1 MRNSPMLLLR
11 FLFIKRSIT
20 AKPINGM
27 ITSDISTLNPNSEII
42 QAVNVVPTLAPK
54 ITAMDWANDI
64 RPALTKLTTMTVDAD
79 EL

>member
-1 MRNSPMLLLR
+1 MLLLR

-27 ITSDISTLNPNSEII
+27 ITSDISTLNPNSDII

-54 ITAMDWANDI
+54 ITAMD
-64 RPALTKLTTMTVDAD
+64 
-79 EL
+79 